1 MDRICIRKK
10 HFIIIISYLCAALA
24 VLAGFICV
32 GRQRQAEYQRRI
44 NAGYMRAFA
53 ELSADV
59 SELDA
64 SLQKLLYSTSPSM
77 LSALCSNIYGK
88 ANAAQTSLAEL
99 PLSDVTLENASAFI
113 ARTGDYANYISRRV
127 SSGSGLD
134 SEEYSNL
141 QKLSDAASIL
151 AQNITEMQAELESG
165 SMRISDIG
173 LADSGSSS
181 GYQLVGERFQLVE
194 NEFPELPELIY
205 DGPFSQH
212 LQSASPAVLRGRA
225 YISAEK
231 ALERAAAFSGLNPSE
246 LSVYYASDGD
256 IPLHCFS
263 TADGSCSVSV
273 TKSGGEI
280 YSMDK
285 YRPVPSAKLSR
296 EQAVTAASGF
306 LAAQGYDGLHDSYW
320 TEYDGLLLINFA
332 ATQDGVI
339 CYPDLVKTAVALDSG
354 EIIAF
359 EAAGYISSHAERSI
373 PQPAVSVRD
382 AQDKLS
388 PALKVLSSAL
398 CIIPTAGKNEVFCH
412 EFKCENESGDHYL
425 VYINAETGLEEKI
438 LCLIES
444 ENGTLTM

>member
-1 MDRICIRKK
+1 MDRVCIRKK
-10 HFIIIISYLCAALA
+10 HLIIIISYLCAALA
-24 VLAGFICV
+24 VLTGFICT
-32 GRQRQAEYQRRI
+32 GRQLQAEYQRRI

-77 LSALCSNIYGK
+77 FSALCSNIYGK

-113 ARTGDYANYISRRV
+113 ARTGDYANYISRQV
-127 SSGSGLD
+127 SSGIGLGD
-134 SEEYSNL
+134 EEYSNL

-151 AQNITEMQAELESG
+151 AQNITEMLAELEQG

-173 LADSGSSS
+173 LADSGSS

-212 LQSASPAVLRGRA
+212 LQSSSPAALQGRA
-225 YISAEK
+225 NISAEQ
-231 ALERAAAFSGLNPSE
+231 ALEKAAAFAGLSPTE
-246 LSVYYASDGD
+246 LSVYYASNGD

-285 YRPVPSAKLSR
+285 YRAVSSAKLNR
-296 EQAVTAASGF
+296 EQAVSAAAGF
-306 LAAQGYDGLHDSYW
+306 LAAQGYGELHDSYW

-332 ATQDGVI
+332 SAQDGVI
-339 CYPDLVKTAVALDSG
+339 CYPDLIKTAVALDSG

-359 EAAGYISSHAERSI
+359 EAAGYISAHTERSI
-373 PQPAVSVRD
+373 PQPAVSVSDARD
-382 AQDKLS
+382 RLS
-388 PALKVLSSAL
+388 PVLNVLSSAL

-412 EFKCENESGDHYL
+412 EFKCENRSGDHYL

-444 ENGTLTM
+444 ETGTLTM